1 MQRGEVDGI
10 WLYAG
15 EEGVTAIVSVGPP
28 LFERDGRLIV
38 DDSTMEWLVVWPLVT
53 LVKHELSSVRL

>member
-15 EEGVTAIVSVGPP
+15 EEAVTSIVSVGPP
-28 LFERDGRLIV
+28 LFERDGRVIG
-38 DDSTMEWLVVWPLVT
+38 DDSTMEWLV
-53 LVKHELSSVRL
+53 ELKPQEISSVRL